1 LDPALSPRTRS
12 LVAGAMVAAVAAQV
26 GPAATWLPPVRRAL
40 MPGLSGRGPHGGV
53 ALTFDDGPHPQAT
66 PAVLEVLGRLGWT
79 ATFFVL
85 GAQVRRYPGVAAEV
99 ASAGHEIALHGDE
112 HRYLIG
118 RGPRAAYDDLH
129 RAFDT
134 VAALTGQ
141 PPLWWRPPYGVLS
154 GPALVAARG
163 LDLRPA
169 LWSAW
174 GRDWRAAATGA
185 SVVEDLYRG
194 EVDGG
199 MLLLHD
205 SDLTSDPG
213 AWRSTVA
220 ALPLLAERLDAAGLE
235 VRTVG
240 EHVRR

>member
-1 LDPALSPRTRS
+1 ML
-12 LVAGAMVAAVAAQV
+12 AGAVAATGVQV
-26 GPAATWLPPVRRAL
+26 GPAATWLPAVRRTL
-40 MPGLSGRGPHGGV
+40 TPSLLGRGNPSSV
-53 ALTFDDGPHPQAT
+53 AVTLDDGPHPEGT
-66 PAVLEVLGRLGWT
+66 PAVLDALDELGWT

-85 GAQVRRYPGVAAEV
+85 GVEARRYPDIVREAGRR
-99 ASAGHEIALHGDE
+99 GHEIALHGDE

>member
-1 LDPALSPRTRS
+1 MT
-12 LVAGAMVAAVAAQV
+12 GAIVAAVAAQV

-40 MPGLSGRGPHGGV
+40 TPRLCGRGPRGGV
-53 ALTFDDGPHPQAT
+53 ALTFDDGPHPEAT
-66 PAVLEVLGRLGWT
+66 PAVLDQLDRLGWT

-99 ASAGHEIALHGDE
+99 VQRGHEIALHGDE

-118 RGPRAAYDDLH
+118 RSPRAARDDLR

-134 VAALTGQ
+134 AAALTGQ

-154 GPALVAARG
+154 GPALAAARG
-163 LDLRPA
+163 LGVRPL

-174 GRDWRAAATGA
+174 GRDWRAAATGE
-185 SVVEDLYRG
+185 SVVDDLFRR
-194 EVDGG
+194 EIDRG

-205 SDLTSDPG
+205 SDVTSDPG
-213 AWRSTVA
+213 AWKATVA
-220 ALPLLAERLDAAGLE
+220 ALPLLAERLGAAGLE

-240 EHVRR
+240 EQVRR

>member
-1 LDPALSPRTRS
+1 
-12 LVAGAMVAAVAAQV
+12 
-26 GPAATWLPPVRRAL
+26 
-40 MPGLSGRGPHGGV
+40 
-53 ALTFDDGPHPQAT
+53 LTFDDGPHPEAT
-66 PAVLEVLGRLGWT
+66 PAVLDVLDRLGWT

-85 GAQVRRYPGVAAEV
+85 GAQVRRYPGVAADVV
-99 ASAGHEIALHGDE
+99 ARGHELALHGDE

-118 RGPRAAYDDLH
+118 RGPKAASDDLR

-163 LDLRPA
+163 LGVRPV
-169 LWSAW
+169 LWTAW

-185 SVVEDLYRG
+185 SVVDDLYG
-194 EVDGG
+194 GGDVDGG
-199 MLLLHD
+199 TLLLHD
-205 SDLTSDPG
+205 SDVTSDAG

-220 ALPLLAERLDAAGLE
+220 ALPLLAERLDSGGVE